1 LLIFGGKKAESALT
15 LITVFDLTPGSINPD
30 PPQSRPILVMVVHEK
45 RKRRNRLQILESAQL
60 ERRFGLG
67 VYR

>member
-1 LLIFGGKKAESALT
+1 LNPPGKKGEGALT
-15 LITVFDLTPGSINPD
+15 LIIVFDHTPRSINPD
-30 PPQSRPILVMVVHEK
+30 PPQIRPILVIVVHEK